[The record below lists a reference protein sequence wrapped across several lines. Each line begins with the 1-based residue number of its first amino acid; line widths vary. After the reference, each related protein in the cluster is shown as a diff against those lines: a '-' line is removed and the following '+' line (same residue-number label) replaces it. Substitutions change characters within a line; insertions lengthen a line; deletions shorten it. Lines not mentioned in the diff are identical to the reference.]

1 MIFLWPEWAATQF
14 HRKRNTPKPKRKG
27 RSGQVAGEIPN
38 TQKPLTGPAQGSPHK
53 GNLQL
58 YFRDGLILLRCH
70 LSDEPLKPAGTGLCL
85 RAGVMPP
92 DTSPESLKNSQIS
105 QSLLLQSS
113 RIGTDFSR
121 FPTHLKFL
129 ETSTNIRVVPKY
141 SNNCLELSLF
151 MKHKYITYMY
161 IKYILCLHTHFC

>member
-14 HRKRNTPKPKRKG
+14 HRKKNTPKPKRKG

-105 QSLLLQSS
+105 QSLLLHGQVV
-113 RIGTDFSR
+113 
-121 FPTHLKFL
+121 L
-129 ETSTNIRVVPKY
+129 ETTSPDFQHI
-141 SNNCLELSLF
+141 
-151 MKHKYITYMY
+151 
-161 IKYILCLHTHFC
+161 